1 VRCRWQSHSHVM
13 DATKLT
19 LNGHTYFAAKL
30 YDAIQV
36 HKHIFWIN
44 SHSDSL
50 FIEIHQGQA
59 TLILTPNQL

>member
-1 VRCRWQSHSHVM
+1 M

-30 YDAIQV
+30 YEAIQV